1 MGGLF
6 GSKAPKMPAPP
17 PPPPTV
23 DDATEKQAQ
32 QDAARRR
39 RGMQAS
45 IYTSPSGLT
54 GSGKTGQKTLLGS

>member
-32 QDAARRR
+32 ADAARRR
-39 RGMQAS
+39 KGMAAT
-45 IYTSPSGLT
+45 IYTSPSGL
-54 GSGKTGQKTLLGS
+54 SGQTKTGQKTLLGS